1 MNIGYEKAEIEQ
13 LKKEIKEEGQTF
25 ILVDDEADMDDSGEF
40 AHFQFIG
47 KKEGKEVIYDAIMT
61 TLRMHHSGLLYEE
74 AEKIVIKDFPKYK
87 PIEDRI
93 DGYEIDED
101 AEIFLEE
108 LIEQFEDNE
117 TYKVAEYIEIDNDFE
132 YGIGIDAAFNVE
144 EITVETIE
152 KFIKD
157 FNGGTLKLDTTLYS
171 FTNEEDQD

>member
-132 YGIGIDAAFNVE
+132 YGIGIDAAFNVV